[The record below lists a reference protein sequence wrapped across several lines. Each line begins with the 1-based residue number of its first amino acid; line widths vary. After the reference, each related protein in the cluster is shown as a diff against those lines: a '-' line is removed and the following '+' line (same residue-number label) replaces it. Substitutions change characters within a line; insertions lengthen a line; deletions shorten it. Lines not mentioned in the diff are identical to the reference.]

1 MHVLITGG
9 AGFLGSHLA
18 DKFLAAGHI
27 VIAVDNLITGSRDN
41 IAHLADN
48 DHFTFVQHDIT
59 NPYMPDGAI
68 DLILHF
74 ASPAS
79 PVDYLEYPLE
89 TLMVGSYGT
98 HNTLEVAREK
108 KARFL
113 VASTSEIYGDPL
125 VHPQTEDYYGNV
137 STTGPRSCYDE
148 AKRYAEAVTAAY
160 NRKYDVDTRIVRIFN
175 TYGERM
181 RLEDGR
187 VVPNFI
193 AQALR
198 GEPLTVYGNG
208 EQTRSFCYVSDLIE
222 GITRLAML
230 ERSDDTKNAV
240 NIGNPSEMT
249 IMQFAQFV
257 NTITDNP
264 GGIRI
269 VETGRTANDPQTRRP
284 DITRARA
291 ILNNWSPVVPL
302 QEGLQRTI
310 SYFEPRVKRG
320 E

>member
-1 MHVLITGG
+1 MRVLITGG
-9 AGFLGSHLA
+9 AGFVGSHLT
-18 DKFLAAGHI
+18 DKFLAGGHS
-27 VIAVDNLITGSRDN
+27 VIAVDNLLTGSRNN
-41 IAHLADN
+41 IQHLSDQPR
-48 DHFTFVQHDIT
+48 FSFIQHDICE
-59 NPYMPDGAI
+59 PYMPDGTI

-89 TLMVGSYGT
+89 TLRVGSYGT
-98 HNTLEVAREK
+98 HNTLEVARAK
-108 KARFL
+108 NARFL

-160 NRKYDVDTRIVRIFN
+160 NRKYDLDTRIVRIFN

-198 GEPLTVYGNG
+198 EEPLTVYGNG
-208 EQTRSFCYVSDLIE
+208 EQTRSFCYVSDLVE
-222 GITRLAML
+222 GISRLALL
-230 ERSDDTKNAV
+230 ERTDDTKNAV

-257 NTITDNP
+257 NTLTDNP
-264 GGIRI
+264 GGIRV

-284 DITRARA
+284 NIGRAQT
-291 ILNNWSPVVPL
+291 LLDNWSPVVPL
-302 QEGLQRTI
+302 EEGLRRTI
-310 SYFEPRVKRG
+310 EYFAPRVVKA
-320 E
+320 